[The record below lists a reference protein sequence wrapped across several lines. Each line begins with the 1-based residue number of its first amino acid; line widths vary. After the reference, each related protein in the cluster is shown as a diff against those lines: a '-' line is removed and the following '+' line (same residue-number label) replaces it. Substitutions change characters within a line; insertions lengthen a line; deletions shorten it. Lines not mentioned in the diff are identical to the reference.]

1 MLRFS
6 PALRGN
12 QGACLA
18 GWPNGPSGHSSFA
31 KGRPFSVISGMQL
44 RWFYLPAALLSV
56 VLCSCKNAGGGGGG
70 GGSGAVGP
78 FDSRG
83 NYVEAWA
90 DTPSKWRKG
99 GGSGEIA
106 DAQPDREAANV
117 PVVPEP
123 VPPPTLA
130 ANERPKPVST
140 TTTRVY
146 KKPDGTTVPAKSKA
160 TAGTSSKTSK
170 SKPVLVKPKTT
181 PKKEVASKSKTKP
194 KAKSAS
200 YTVKAGD
207 NLNSIAKRHGTT
219 ASAVQRANGLKSVN
233 SIIRPGQKLTIPK

>member
-1 MLRFS
+1 M
-6 PALRGN
+6 
-12 QGACLA
+12 A

-31 KGRPFSVISGMQL
+31 KGRPVSVVSGMQL

-56 VLCSCKNAGGGGGG
+56 ILCSCKSTGGGGGG
-70 GGSGAVGP
+70 PGAITGP

-99 GGSGEIA
+99 GSSAEIA

-123 VPPPTLA
+123 VTPPPTLA
-130 ANERPKPVST
+130 ANERPKPIST

-146 KKPDGTTVPAKSKA
+146 KKPDGTVVQVKPKSGS
-160 TAGTSSKTSK
+160 TAGTNSKSK
-170 SKPVLVKPKTT
+170 SKPVVVKPKTT
-181 PKKEVASKSKTKP
+181 PKKEIAKSSKTKP
-194 KAKSAS
+194 KAKPKSSA
-200 YTVKAGD
+200 YTVKSGD